1 MERLSAQWRRAGAL
15 NDSKL
20 KHLSLCSPSGALL
33 EPDRLDRAV
42 LCLQTLGFEV
52 TETPH
57 CRARVERFAGTD
69 AQRLSDME
77 YAAALPE
84 RSLIMA
90 SRGGYGASR
99 LMNMA
104 NWPSIAEQ
112 LNRNGHILCGHSDIT
127 AIQMALMAN
136 GARPETLLHGPMA
149 SFDFGDEA
157 GVNNSTLHHFQTA
170 LTGLVDVEWQGA
182 LYSGSVPQAALI
194 GPVWGGNLT
203 MLCALVGTPWLPKVT
218 GGILVLE
225 DVNEPVYKIE
235 RMILQLKQ
243 AGILDTQKAVILG
256 QFTEPAPNA
265 HDNGYT
271 LTTMAE
277 YIASQIQVPVL
288 GQFPFGHCTPKCSW
302 YQGKTGSLRLLSV
315 AENGSAQWSLRQS

>member
-1 MERLSAQWRRAGAL
+1 MEGLFARGQRAGAL

-20 KHLSLCSPSGALL
+20 KRLLLCSPSGALL

-57 CRARVERFAGTD
+57 CRTRVERFAGTD

-77 YAAALPE
+77 YAAAQPE

-99 LMNMA
+99 LMTKA

-112 LNRNGHILCGHSDIT
+112 LNRNGHVLCGHSDIT

-136 GARPETLLHGPMA
+136 GANPEALLHGPMG

-157 GVNNSTLHHFQTA
+157 GVNDSTLHYFQTA
-170 LTGLVDVEWQGA
+170 LTGVVNIEWQGD
-182 LYSGSVPQAALI
+182 LYSVSTPQAEI
-194 GPVWGGNLT
+194 QGPVWGGNLS
-203 MLCALVGTPWLPKVT
+203 MLCALVGTPWLPTVE

-243 AGILDTQKAVILG
+243 AGILDAQKAVILG
-256 QFTEPAPNA
+256 QFSEPAPNA

-271 LTTMAE
+271 LATMAE
-277 YIASQIQVPVL
+277 YVASRIQVPVL

-302 YQGKTGSLRLLSV
+302 YQGKTGSLRLLSM
-315 AENGSAQWSLRQS
+315 AENGSAHWSLQQS